1 MRINRFVLKRI
12 RKLKTLWQTGK
23 LQRSLRITYDV
34 FWNIVLFFL
43 IIGFFIVLFGGSVA
57 AGYFA
62 SLVKDESIRDYESME
77 KDIYN
82 YEETSKLYFAD
93 EVYMSDVQSDLHREE
108 VALEDI
114 ADVLIDAVIA
124 TEDEYF
130 ETHKGIVPKAIVRAL
145 FQEIT
150 NADTKTGGSTLT
162 QQLIKNQIL
171 TNEVSFERKA
181 KEILLALRL
190 ERFFDKEQI
199 LEAYLNI
206 VPYGREA
213 SGRNIAGV
221 QTAAQGIFGIDAD
234 EVNLAQA
241 AFLAGLPQNPFQYT
255 PFANGGGLKDDDGL
269 EPGINRMKSVLKRMY
284 ETGRIDRDAYED
296 AIDYDI
302 AADFIDQS
310 ALPQEAYPR
319 LTTELELRA
328 KDIIIELLADA
339 DGYSIDDLENDQT
352 LREKYAIRAE
362 RDMRMNGY
370 RIYSTIDKDIYEAQQ
385 EIAQNY
391 KHYGPNTTIE
401 LKDEDGK
408 SVSVE
413 QRVETAS
420 ILIENKT
427 GRIISFVGGREYD
440 EEHQVNFLTRPRSN
454 GSTMKPLLDYA
465 PALEKG
471 VIQPG
476 TPIADLKVGDYD
488 YFPGN
493 YGGSYHGIVSA
504 REALKHSYNIPAA
517 KIYQDIMHDEN
528 IVENYLQK
536 MGITTLKENEHA
548 NPSLSIGGT
557 TDGITVEENI
567 NAFTTFCN
575 NGKFVDAY
583 MIEKI
588 TTNDGKVIY
597 EHEPDP
603 VEVFSPETTYL
614 MIDMMRDV
622 LRSGTAAYIPSQ
634 LKHDSVDWAGKT
646 GTSEE
651 YKDAWFVGVNP
662 NVTFGTWI
670 GYQYG
675 KDLQNTCQGC
685 SLTYSQRNNKLWA
698 ELINAAADINPDLV
712 APKTTFDRPDGI
724 VEKSYCA
731 ISGKLPSKLC
741 KKSGLVKTDLFNSEY
756 VPTEKDDSLMKGS
769 FVMIDGKAIAAD
781 PDTPEEFVEGD
792 GIVFNPKFLK
802 RHGYDQ
808 LDDISQL
815 FPQTDRNAWEKI
827 GLIHS
832 DLHNTIEDD
841 GQEPEPP
848 TSVKHSGNR
857 LSWQKSTSNDVIGYR
872 IYEADERGETFERV
886 GHTTRTDYTTS
897 STNAVYHIRAVDYF
911 GRESKA
917 STEVTV
923 GDTDDKKDSKN
934 ESRTK
939 DKNNEQVKDNNDG
952 ENNHSYEHDADNKD
966 DHNKNNRGEDG
977 D

>member
-1 MRINRFVLKRI
+1 
-12 RKLKTLWQTGK
+12 
-23 LQRSLRITYDV
+23 
-34 FWNIVLFFL
+34 
-43 IIGFFIVLFGGSVA
+43 
-57 AGYFA
+57 
-62 SLVKDESIRDYESME
+62 
-77 KDIYN
+77 
-82 YEETSKLYFAD
+82 
-93 EVYMSDVQSDLHREE
+93 
-108 VALEDI
+108 
-114 ADVLIDAVIA
+114 
-124 TEDEYF
+124 
-130 ETHKGIVPKAIVRAL
+130 
-145 FQEIT
+145 
-150 NADTKTGGSTLT
+150 
-162 QQLIKNQIL
+162 
-171 TNEVSFERKA
+171 
-181 KEILLALRL
+181 
-190 ERFFDKEQI
+190 
-199 LEAYLNI
+199 
-206 VPYGREA
+206 
-213 SGRNIAGV
+213 
-221 QTAAQGIFGIDAD
+221 
-234 EVNLAQA
+234 
-241 AFLAGLPQNPFQYT
+241 PFQYT

-454 GSTMKPLLDYA
+454 GSTMKQLLDYA

-476 TPIADLKVGDYD
+476 TPIADLNVGDFD
-488 YFPGN
+488 YILVY
-493 YGGSYHGIVSA
+493 YGRSYHGIVSA
-504 REALKHSYNIPAA
+504 REAFNHSYNIPAA
-517 KIYQDIMHDEN
+517 NIYQDIMHDEN

-536 MGITTLKENEHA
+536 MGIPTLKENEHA

-567 NAFTTFCN
+567 NAFTTFGN

-651 YKDAWFVGVNP
+651 YKDAWF
-662 NVTFGTWI
+662 
-670 GYQYG
+670 
-675 KDLQNTCQGC
+675 
-685 SLTYSQRNNKLWA
+685 
-698 ELINAAADINPDLV
+698 
-712 APKTTFDRPDGI
+712 
-724 VEKSYCA
+724 
-731 ISGKLPSKLC
+731 
-741 KKSGLVKTDLFNSEY
+741 
-756 VPTEKDDSLMKGS
+756 
-769 FVMIDGKAIAAD
+769 
-781 PDTPEEFVEGD
+781 
-792 GIVFNPKFLK
+792 
-802 RHGYDQ
+802 
-808 LDDISQL
+808 
-815 FPQTDRNAWEKI
+815 
-827 GLIHS
+827 
-832 DLHNTIEDD
+832 
-841 GQEPEPP
+841 
-848 TSVKHSGNR
+848 
-857 LSWQKSTSNDVIGYR
+857 
-872 IYEADERGETFERV
+872 
-886 GHTTRTDYTTS
+886 
-897 STNAVYHIRAVDYF
+897 
-911 GRESKA
+911 
-917 STEVTV
+917 
-923 GDTDDKKDSKN
+923 
-934 ESRTK
+934 
-939 DKNNEQVKDNNDG
+939 
-952 ENNHSYEHDADNKD
+952 
-966 DHNKNNRGEDG
+966 
-977 D
+977 